1 VVARDKSIRLR
12 ESELRLPMKS
22 FTSQL
27 TAIMGRAPGQRNIR
41 LLGKFVALLAV
52 LVVVFTALFHVIML
66 YEGRT
71 YSWIS
76 GLYWTF
82 TVMSTLGFGDITF
95 ESDLGRFFSIIV
107 MVSGMLFLLVLL
119 PFTFIEFF
127 YAPWMKAQSEARAPR
142 RLPSSISGHVIL
154 TSDDP
159 VSNSL
164 IRKLKDYDHP
174 YVLIVPE
181 LQEALR
187 LHDLGIDVMLGE
199 IDRPE
204 TYEAARI
211 HQAAM
216 VTATGN
222 DYANTNVAFTVS
234 ELTKKVP
241 IITTANSADS
251 TDILKFAGATQVLQ
265 LPEMMGL
272 ALARRIVG
280 ADATAHVIGNFKNV
294 EIAEATAAGT
304 PLVGKTLAGSRLRD
318 KIGVNV
324 LGLWK
329 RGKVEIASAQTV
341 IDDHSILLLAG
352 TPEQFRS
359 YNELFCIYHVS
370 GAPVIIVGGGRVG
383 RETARALDERG
394 VDWRIIESRPD
405 RIRDPEKY
413 ILGSAADIT
422 TLERAGIH
430 EAPAVVITAH
440 DDDLNIYLTIYLRR
454 LCPNVQIISRAV
466 RERNVATLHRAGADF
481 VLSYAWMGATS
492 VFNFLQRADV
502 LMLAEGLHVCEARV
516 PASLEG
522 QTLAEAAIPAATG
535 AGVVALGSGENLKI
549 NPPAS
554 EVLHAGQSIILICT
568 PESEQ
573 KLVERYGEG
582 RPARA

>member
-1 VVARDKSIRLR
+1 
-12 ESELRLPMKS
+12 MKS

-27 TAIMGRAPGQRNIR
+27 TAIVGHVPGQRNVR
-41 LLGKFVALLAV
+41 LLGKFFVLLAI
-52 LVVVFTALFHVIML
+52 LIVVYTVLFHAIML

-95 ESDLGRFFSIIV
+95 ASDLGRFFSIIV
-107 MVSGMLFLLVLL
+107 MVSGMVFLLVLL

-127 YAPWMKAQSEARAPR
+127 YAPWMQAQSEARAPR
-142 RLPSSISGHVIL
+142 QLPASTTGHVIL
-154 TSDDP
+154 TSEDP
-159 VSNSL
+159 VSGSL
-164 IRKLKDYDHP
+164 MRKLKDYGHP
-174 YVLIVPE
+174 YVMIVPQ

-187 LHDLGIDVMLGE
+187 LHDLGINVMLGE
-199 IDRPE
+199 LDRPD
-204 TYEAARI
+204 TYRAARVE
-211 HQAAM
+211 HAAM
-216 VTATGN
+216 VAATGN

-234 ELTKKVP
+234 EIINTVP
-241 IITTANSADS
+241 IIATANSAES
-251 TDILKFAGATQVLQ
+251 VDILKFAGATQVLQ
-265 LPEMMGL
+265 LPEMMGQ

-304 PLVGKTLAGSRLRD
+304 PLVGRTLAESRLRD
-318 KIGVNV
+318 KVGVNV

-329 RGKVEIASAQTV
+329 RGSVEIASAQTV

-352 TPEQFRS
+352 TPEQFCR

-383 RETARALDERG
+383 RETAKALDERG
-394 VDWRIIESRPD
+394 VDYRIVESRPD

-413 ILGSAADIT
+413 ILGSAADIA
-422 TLERAGIH
+422 TLERAGIR

-454 LCPNVQIISRAV
+454 LCPKVQIISRAV
-466 RERNVATLHRAGADF
+466 HERNVPTLHRAGADF
-481 VLSYAWMGATS
+481 VLSYAWMGANA
-492 VFNFLQRADV
+492 VFNYLQRADV
-502 LMLAEGLHVCEARV
+502 LMLAEGLHVCETRV

-522 QTLAEAAIPAATG
+522 QTLAEAGIPAATG
-535 AGVVALGSGENLKI
+535 AGVVALGSGEDLKI

-554 EVLHAGQSIILICT
+554 ETLHTGQSIILICT

-573 KLVERYGEG
+573 KLVERYGSKTPV
-582 RPARA
+582 RI